1 MHMQLPMNDNPN
13 PSHTEAVAAIVGHN
27 PPWKAKSVWIA
38 AVMVIIGGFLWVKDA
53 ARKSESSVTGTTAG
67 GMSLAD
73 TGTGSIQPPPA
84 GSEPTSPATF
94 RFGVSYLGGFFLG
107 WSLRRFIKWTLLLG
121 GAVILVIGLGRKLG
135 WFDLDWA
142 SIEGQVRSSLT
153 WLQGEAGAAKQF
165 LTGYLPS
172 AGAAAI
178 GIFLGFR
185 RK

>member
-1 MHMQLPMNDNPN
+1 
-13 PSHTEAVAAIVGHN
+13 
-27 PPWKAKSVWIA
+27 
-38 AVMVIIGGFLWVKDA
+38 
-53 ARKSESSVTGTTAG
+53 
-67 GMSLAD
+67 MSLAD
-73 TGTGSIQPPPA
+73 TGTGSIKPPPA

-94 RFGVSYLGGFFLG
+94 RLGLSYLGGFFLG